1 MSDDALAFLEKWIE
15 DNAVAIT
22 AHLRAEKAE
31 DLAVQCRREAA
42 EAGFSEEELDEAVE
56 ELSDGEEL
64 ATLIE
69 QALDRV
75 DDEEESEEDA

>member
-15 DNAVAIT
+15 DNTVAIT

-31 DLAVQCRREAA
+31 DLAVQCRKDAA
-42 EAGFSEEELDEAVE
+42 EAGFSEEEIEEAIE

-64 ATLIE
+64 AALIE
-69 QALDRV
+69 EALDKAEE
-75 DDEEESEEDA
+75 EEESEEDA